1 MGLLNFLEFDGE
13 NSFDYGVYISGEG
26 TFNAPKRRARKISI
40 PGRDGDLVLDEGS
53 FENIQVSYPA
63 FIVAKNKAEFKEK
76 LEAFRSALLS
86 KTGYVRLSDTYH
98 KDEYRMAAYLEG
110 LEVSPKLHNKA
121 GNFTLVF
128 DCKPQRFLKIGDL
141 PVSVAS
147 GDVLTNPTL
156 FNAKPLISCTVSD
169 DGTLSVGDKDI
180 VFNPA
185 PLGTVALLNQFSVAM
200 ANVGERAISK
210 AFGSNA
216 YRSGDVI
223 TVASGI
229 RITAYSSFNSV
240 DSIDAPTITGDSRVT
255 GNIGKDGSGVTID
268 VATKDAMTFSVGTSS
283 TKSVTISV
291 PIRYQTD
298 PSSAVLTT
306 TMAVTFALEY
316 DGADE
321 ITARLTMP
329 DVTGATGVRASVQT
343 SAITVD
349 STKSSFEGT
358 VYIDADIGEAYTIA
372 DNHVVSVNNFVY
384 MGAELPVLSLGST
397 TISYDNTI
405 SNVEITPRWWRV

>member
-26 TFNAPKRRARKISI
+26 TFDAPKRRARKISI

-147 GDVLTNPTL
+147 GDAITNPTL
-156 FNAKPLISCTVSD
+156 FDAHPLIKFNSSGDGTIRIGDRPLNFLNKPLGRIPI
-169 DGTLSVGDKDI
+169 GTRVIKYL
-180 VFNPA
+180 P
-185 PLGTVALLNQFSVAM
+185 
-200 ANVGERAISK
+200 
-210 AFGSNA
+210 
-216 YRSGDVI
+216 SGDVYYRELVAIQNTPHNNGDTFTFKGAELTTVVQSESDVSVASFTPGQDMRIVPPMGKSGNVI
-223 TVASGI
+223 TVTVEDWEDTTFTFG
-229 RITAYSSFNSV
+229 TA
-240 DSIDAPTITGDSRVT
+240 
-255 GNIGKDGSGVTID
+255 KDV
-268 VATKDAMTFSVGTSS
+268 
-283 TKSVTISV
+283 TKSVEFELSIGGQTYTQTLSMTMSYAGFTQIQVEWVATLTSGVSV
-291 PIRYQTD
+291 
-298 PSSAVLTT
+298 
-306 TMAVTFALEY
+306 
-316 DGADE
+316 
-321 ITARLTMP
+321 
-329 DVTGATGVRASVQT
+329 T
-343 SAITVD
+343 SAQSLSNYTGYAD
-349 STKSSFEGT
+349 SSVNSLTGDL
-358 VYIDADIGEAYTIA
+358 YIDLDIGEAYRLQNGVA
-372 DNHVVSVNNFVY
+372 VSINNFVNI
-384 MGAELPVLSLGST
+384 GGELPVLPSGST
-397 TISYDNTI
+397 TITYSNTI

>member
-1 MGLLNFLEFDGE
+1 MYHDLKVDGV
-13 NSFDYGVYISGEG
+13 SLKGYKVYINGTGAYDSAERDVEFIEIPGRSGAFALDKKRFKNITVQYNSG
-26 TFNAPKRRARKISI
+26 TFAENQPEFARKISDLRNFLAS
-40 PGRDGDLVLDEGS
+40 RD
-53 FENIQVSYPA
+53 
-63 FIVAKNKAEFKEK
+63 
-76 LEAFRSALLS
+76 
-86 KTGYVRLSDTYH
+86 GYVRIEDDYNPE
-98 KDEYRMAAYLEG
+98 EYRMGVFSRG
-110 LEVSPKLHNKA
+110 LE
-121 GNFTLVF
+121 F
-128 DCKPQRFLKIGDL
+128 DPVCYNMASEFPIEFNCKPQRFLKIGDL

-240 DSIDAPTITGDSRVT
+240 GSIDAPTITGDSRVT

>member
-156 FNAKPLISCTVSD
+156 FDAKPLIKFNSNGV
-169 DGTLSVGDKDI
+169 DGTINLGNEQIKVLNSYIGNIPLDLS
-180 VFNPA
+180 A
-185 PLGTVALLNQFSVAM
+185 
-200 ANVGERAISK
+200 
-210 AFGSNA
+210 SNNEVTINNA
-216 YRSGDVI
+216 
-223 TVASGI
+223 
-229 RITAYSSFNSV
+229 SSFNSG
-240 DSIDAPTITGDSRVT
+240 DIIKFNGASIDVEYASNGQSWLPEVTARDGLNGTGHLPR
-255 GNIGKDGSGVTID
+255 DGGWGIVLKSTE
-268 VATKDAMTFSVGTSS
+268 MTFTAGIPSTVTQSLDVKVVRQYVAPATEETHTFTLSIAYDGTNKFAIAWTIPAYTVFPTYRTADRSNYVGSVNS
-283 TKSVTISV
+283 TKNS
-291 PIRYQTD
+291 
-298 PSSAVLTT
+298 
-306 TMAVTFALEY
+306 LE
-316 DGADE
+316 
-321 ITARLTMP
+321 
-329 DVTGATGVRASVQT
+329 GVD
-343 SAITVD
+343 I
-349 STKSSFEGT
+349 
-358 VYIDADIGEAYTIA
+358 YIDLDIGEAYSVDSS
-372 DNHVVSVNNFVY
+372 DNVVSLNNFANL
-384 MGAELPVLSLGST
+384 GGELPTLPPGNT
-397 TISYDNTI
+397 TITYDNTI
-405 SNVEITPRWWRV
+405 SNFKITPRWWRV

>member
-1 MGLLNFLEFDGE
+1 MEQSLIFGGI
-13 NSFDYGVYISGEG
+13 NSSDYGIYISGEG
-26 TFNAPKRRARKISI
+26 VFNAPKRDVETISI
-40 PGRDGDLVLDEGS
+40 PGRNGVFLLDHNR
-53 FENIQVSYPA
+53 FDNIVVTYPA
-63 FIVAKNKAEFKEK
+63 HCKTDNLEEFRA
-76 LEAFRSALLS
+76 LLRDYRNALLS
-86 KTGYVRLSDTYH
+86 LSGYQRLTDTLNG
-98 KDEYRMAAYLEG
+98 DEYRMGAFIDSFDAEPIGYSTAA
-110 LEVSPKLHNKA
+110 
-121 GNFTLVF
+121 TF
-128 DCKPQRFLKIGDL
+128 DLKFNCKPQRFLKIGDL

-147 GDVLTNPTL
+147 GDAITNPTL
-156 FNAKPLISCTVSD
+156 FDAHPLISCVVSD
-169 DGTLSVGDKDI
+169 DGTLSVGDMDI

-185 PLGTVALLNQFSVAM
+185 PLGIIGLLNPFSIAM

-240 DSIDAPTITGDSRVT
+240 NSIDVPTITGDSQVT

-283 TKSVTISV
+283 TRSVTISV

-298 PSSAVLTT
+298 PSSTVLTT
-306 TMAVTFALEY
+306 TMTVTFALEY

-329 DVTGATGVRASVQT
+329 DVTGATGIRASAQT
-343 SAITVD
+343 STITVN

-358 VYIDADIGEAYTIA
+358 VYIDADIGEAYTIT

-384 MGAELPVLSLGST
+384 MGAELPVLPPGST
-397 TISYDNTI
+397 TITYSNTI
-405 SNVEITPRWWRV
+405 SNVEITPRYWRV